1 MCVGWEDFL
10 KFKIKIERESSFFL
24 CKIFPF
30 LRVIIIRENIGEL
43 TKFGKYTFS
52 WIELKFLF

>member
-43 TKFGKYTFS
+43 TKFGKY
-52 WIELKFLF
+52 IFLD